1 MKSETHKQ
9 IGGLFKSPKISV
21 LPEKCIFTDFN
32 KIFLHNFL
40 LCQTMR
46 PILHGSI
53 IFKKIY
59 FVYSQ
64 RKVKSAFFSFLREHM
79 VFFLGEMNGKFVQ
92 ISRFNMRNFAAKR
105 REISRRNSVLVGEK
119 SKALFTFSR
128 RFSAKYSTQY

>member
-1 MKSETHKQ
+1 MYVNLNT
-9 IGGLFKSPKISV
+9 
-21 LPEKCIFTDFN
+21 
-32 KIFLHNFL
+32 
-40 LCQTMR
+40 
-46 PILHGSI
+46 SI
-53 IFKKIY
+53 
-59 FVYSQ
+59 YSQ

>member
-1 MKSETHKQ
+1 MCDSCYPT
-9 IGGLFKSPKISV
+9 
-21 LPEKCIFTDFN
+21 
-32 KIFLHNFL
+32 
-40 LCQTMR
+40 
-46 PILHGSI
+46 
-53 IFKKIY
+53 
-59 FVYSQ
+59 YSQ

-79 VFFLGEMNGKFVQ
+79 VFFLGEMNGKFDQ

>member
-1 MKSETHKQ
+1 MLDSIFINNEKSILE
-9 IGGLFKSPKISV
+9 SKIT
-21 LPEKCIFTDFN
+21 E
-32 KIFLHNFL
+32 
-40 LCQTMR
+40 
-46 PILHGSI
+46 
-53 IFKKIY
+53 Y
-59 FVYSQ
+59 YSQ